1 MYCYFNG
8 KIIQKNKTG
17 LPIDDIGILR
27 SYACFDFLRTHNG
40 KIFLFN
46 EHWQRIKKGAKFL
59 GLNLPFN
66 SEELKQIIQRLIQ
79 INKLSE
85 ASIRVVFSGG
95 KTINS
100 LKFNPQ
106 KPTVFIFFDK
116 LHKFPSNCYQKG
128 VRLKTYN
135 FKREHPEIKIT
146 NYFEAVRL
154 INRFPY
160 KNFHDILYYWGNKIL
175 EASTANF
182 FLIKKGEL
190 FTPLKDVYLGTTRNL
205 VLKLA
210 KRYLPTREQN
220 IYLSDLKKAE
230 EAFIT
235 STSRGIMP
243 VTKIDNQKIGSGK
256 VGEKTKYLMDIFKK
270 FTQNY

>member
-8 KIIQKNKTG
+8 KIIPKNKAG

-27 SYACFDFLRTHNG
+27 GYACFDFLRTYNG

-46 EHWQRIKKGAKFL
+46 EHWQKIQKGLKFL
-59 GLNLPFN
+59 GLNLPFT
-66 SEELKQIIQRLIQ
+66 SKELKKIIQKLIQ
-79 INKLSE
+79 RNRLSE
-85 ASIRVVFSGG
+85 ASIRLVFSGG

-106 KPTVFIFFDK
+106 KPTIFILIDK
-116 LHKFPSNCYQKG
+116 PHKFPSHYYHKG
-128 VRLKTYN
+128 VALKTYN
-135 FKREHPEIKIT
+135 FKRRYPEIKIT

-154 INRFPY
+154 MNRLPY
-160 KNFHDILYYWGNKIL
+160 KNFHDVLYCWDNKIL

-182 FLIKKGEL
+182 FLIKKGTL
-190 FTPLKDVYLGTTRNL
+190 TTPLKDVYLGTTRNL

-210 KRYLPTREQN
+210 KKNFPIREQN

-256 VGEKTKYLMDIFKK
+256 VGEKTKYLITIFKK
-270 FTQNY
+270 ITQSY